1 MILRF
6 KLHFLDISQTN
17 INYSFFVYIF
27 YFYSFFVFKMQT
39 YIEIVFISQTQP
51 NRQSGTHA
59 QATILLYFTHAHK
72 KGLFYAD
79 KNIKKR
85 IMRENPLF
93 AEKFAVG
100 SEFNRRKRAIN
111 TLFKPNRRKNVDFYG
126 K

>member
-39 YIEIVFISQTQP
+39 YVEIVFISQTQP
-51 NRQSGTHA
+51 NRQSSTHA
-59 QATILLYFTHAHK
+59 HATILLYFTHAHK

-79 KNIKKR
+79 KNIKK
-85 IMRENPLF
+85 ELC
-93 AEKFAVG
+93 EKTRF
-100 SEFNRRKRAIN
+100 
-111 TLFKPNRRKNVDFYG
+111 LPKNFPSFQSLIG
-126 K
+126 ANER